1 MVGRSD
7 VGWVPEFGGA
17 NGRSEVGGRIDL
29 PRGRQSEA
37 GLRRPDWVSARGCRT
52 PPLRPRTSDRRF
64 RHPISG
70 THPASDIRPRRN
82 PTNPIPPRAD
92 VDGCRNSEARTGGR
106 KSEDGLSCPEVG
118 GQMACRRGV
127 PDASTPASDIRPPV
141 PASDFGHASGVR
153 CPTSDFG
160 KVRPIRLPEVRKQ
173 RTPTS
178 QAVGVRKLPRAP
190 SLELSVLP
198 NGGGLV
204 LCTLD
209 DAGCSTVTPVPDSS
223 RTGSRSV
230 TQKPEK
236 VPADGAEGARTPDL
250 CNANAALSQ
259 LSYSPK

>member
-1 MVGRSD
+1 MACRRG
-7 VGWVPEFGGA
+7 VPDA
-17 NGRSEVGGRIDL
+17 S
-29 PRGRQSEA
+29 
-37 GLRRPDWVSARGCRT
+37 T
-52 PPLRPRTSDRRF
+52 
-64 RHPISG
+64 
-70 THPASDIRPRRN
+70 PASDIRPPFPASDFGHPSDGRHPTSETSDQSDSRGQMRDGRRS
-82 PTNPIPPRAD
+82 
-92 VDGCRNSEARTGGR
+92 SEARNGFR
-106 KSEDGLSCPEVG
+106 KSEDGLTCPEAG
-118 GQMACRRGV
+118 GQMACRGGV